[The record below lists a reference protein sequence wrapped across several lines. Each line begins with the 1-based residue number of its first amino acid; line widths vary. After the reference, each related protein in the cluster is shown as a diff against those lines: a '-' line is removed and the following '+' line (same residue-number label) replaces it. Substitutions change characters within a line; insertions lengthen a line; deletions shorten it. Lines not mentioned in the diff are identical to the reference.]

1 MIAAPLQTCVM
12 SLEVGRVMVVVVVV
26 VVMDIVLARGGE
38 GKERAGPREGDTTL
52 DVADGEVGG
61 ALWPWTTRPH
71 RSLKLSG
78 TTQRTPSAREV
89 LNLSSIFRSGPVVC
103 GETISCEERDVAL
116 RHFLGALPV
125 LPVGGA
131 WLKAFP
137 WRKGILSRKLRP
149 PRRLQAPQ
157 QG

>member
-1 MIAAPLQTCVM
+1 MAVDDAPTPFTQ
-12 SLEVGRVMVVVVVV
+12 
-26 VVMDIVLARGGE
+26 
-38 GKERAGPREGDTTL
+38 
-52 DVADGEVGG
+52 
-61 ALWPWTTRPH
+61 ALWDDTED
-71 RSLKLSG
+71 S
-78 TTQRTPSAREV
+78 SAREV

-103 GETISCEERDVAL
+103 GEAISCEERDVAL
-116 RHFLGALPV
+116 RHFLGALPVLPV

-149 PRRLQAPQ
+149 PRQLQALQ